1 MGITSENT
9 QQQMLKCSNSDE
21 RFADAAAREAVKSP
35 AQFRHGCVAV
45 VSGKI
50 MARGYNNYQ
59 TYSKDGL
66 IGTSC
71 SCHAEINVLRKCL
84 RRNILG
90 KINLYIV
97 RISNTTND
105 FVSSAPCCQCI
116 KVMKKFNIKT
126 ITYSED
132 NNQLVKTNLNN
143 YNKVHISSGT
153 RAIIENRV
161 SLFNKS

>member
-1 MGITSENT
+1 M
-9 QQQMLKCSNSDE
+9 CSNSDE
-21 RFADAAAREAVKSP
+21 KYANAAAREATKSP

-66 IGTSC
+66 IDGSC

-97 RISNTTND
+97 RISNSDDNL
-105 FVSSAPCCQCI
+105 VNSAPCFRCFEI
-116 KVMKKFNIKT
+116 MKQFNIKS

-132 NNQLVKTNLNN
+132 NNQLVKTNLKD
-143 YNKVHISSGT
+143 YKHFHISSGA
-153 RAIIENRV
+153 RAIMENRV
-161 SLFNKS
+161 KVLKKI

>member
-9 QQQMLKCSNSDE
+9 HNQMLTCSNSDE

-59 TYSKDGL
+59 TYSRDGL
-66 IGTSC
+66 IGASC

-105 FVSSAPCCQCI
+105 MVNSAPCCQCV
-116 KVMKKFNIKT
+116 KVMRRFNIKT

-132 NNQLVKTNLNN
+132 DNKLVKTNLKN
-143 YNKVHISSGT
+143 YKKLHVSSGT

-161 SLFNKS
+161 SVFNKS

>member
-1 MGITSENT
+1 MGITSESRHNK
-9 QQQMLKCSNSDE
+9 MLTCSNSDE

-66 IGTSC
+66 IGSAC

-105 FVSSAPCCQCI
+105 MVNSAPCCQCV
-116 KVMKKFNIKT
+116 KVMRRFNIKT

-132 NNQLVKTNLNN
+132 DNKLVKTNLKN
-143 YNKVHISSGT
+143 YKKVHVSSGT